1 MKIKIIS
8 DGVFCGTINAIN
20 CEDFANQYMQD
31 YNNELCEESLEHIK
45 EVYDHL
51 DDGNDIVDDTEYSG
65 YVFVN
70 CD

>member
-20 CEDFANQYMQD
+20 AEDFANQIMQD
-31 YNNELCEESLEHIK
+31 FDPDEDLFEHSK
-45 EVYDHL
+45 EIYDHL
-51 DDGNDIVDDTEYSG
+51 DDDNDIVDDTEYSG